1 MNENEINNNVEE
13 SKNVKV
19 EENNNVGNNNKNKTI
34 MVIVAII
41 AVILIVIAIVF
52 TIGKKGN
59 NVIFNLSELE
69 TKIDGMDMYG
79 EMASQ
84 TIDKEIL
91 NTLFNISESEVEEVV
106 GKMPLM
112 NVHSSM
118 YVIVKAT
125 DGNVKNVKQKIEDY
139 GNKYSEQWERYLPD
153 QYEYVKNRKIG
164 TVGNYVYMII
174 GENSEEVEK
183 LFK

>member
-1 MNENEINNNVEE
+1 MSENLNNGG
-13 SKNVKV
+13 
-19 EENNNVGNNNKNKTI
+19 ENMNNNKNKI
-34 MVIVAII
+34 IIAVVAII
-41 AVILIVIAIVF
+41 IIAAIVVGVIF
-52 TIGKKGN
+52 IGKKGS
-59 NVIFNLSELE
+59 NVNLNLSELE
-69 TKIDGMDMYG
+69 TKIDSMDMYG

-91 NTLFNISESEVEEVV
+91 NTLFNISENEVEEVV

-112 NVHSSM
+112 NVQSSM
-118 YVIVKAT
+118 YVVVKAT
-125 DGNVKNVKQKIEDY
+125 DGNVNNVKAKIEEY